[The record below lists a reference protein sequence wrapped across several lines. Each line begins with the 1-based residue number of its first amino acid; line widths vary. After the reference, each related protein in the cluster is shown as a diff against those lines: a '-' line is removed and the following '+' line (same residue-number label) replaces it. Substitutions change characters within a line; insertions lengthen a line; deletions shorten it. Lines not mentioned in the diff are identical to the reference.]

1 MRKGKQ
7 QIWKTV
13 WHRQIVT
20 KGDGRVTETKESLQ
34 SLPLLQSEEV
44 AQKMNSSSG
53 KKLRLSLD
61 SFKQRKS
68 IFKSPVS
75 FHTSEIASGEIIVYF
90 FQTLF
95 FLKMIFFLDTELSS
109 NNTR

>member
-13 WHRQIVT
+13 WQRQIVT

-53 KKLRLSLD
+53 KKATSLSGQL
-61 SFKQRKS
+61 
-68 IFKSPVS
+68 
-75 FHTSEIASGEIIVYF
+75 
-90 FQTLF
+90 
-95 FLKMIFFLDTELSS
+95 
-109 NNTR
+109 